1 MVETCCLCGRGLG
14 SLAQL
19 PMDSSQVGPPTGQ
32 EPLMALDRIQS
43 GCMTAPLN
51 FICERQLE
59 GDIEFRGCDEASVD
73 HVENSR
79 DPFGLVGYEV
89 HRGTGYILG
98 A

>member
-1 MVETCCLCGRGLG
+1 MVGTCCLCGRGLG

-19 PMDSSQVGPPTGQ
+19 PMDSSQVGPLTGQ
-32 EPLMALDRIQS
+32 EPLIALARIQS
-43 GCMTAPLN
+43 GRMTAPRN

-59 GDIEFRGCDEASVD
+59 GDIEFGGCDEASVD

-79 DPFGLVGYEV
+79 DPFGFVRYEV
-89 HRGTGYILG
+89 YRGTGHILG